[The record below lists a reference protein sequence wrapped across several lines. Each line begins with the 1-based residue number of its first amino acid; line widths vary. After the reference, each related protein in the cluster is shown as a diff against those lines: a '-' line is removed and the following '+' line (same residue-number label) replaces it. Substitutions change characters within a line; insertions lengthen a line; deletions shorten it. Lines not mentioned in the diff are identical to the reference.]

1 MRNMGLFRVLA
12 FLTSAAG
19 AVKVKLTVRE
29 QRKSRRFELRLPVEL
44 VRRGALHLPM
54 RGETRNLSSSGV
66 LFQSDAEVEIGES
79 IEYHITLPA
88 AGDSQKQIR
97 LRCMGKVL
105 RHNDTSVAATLERY
119 EFLRSAEAN

>member
-1 MRNMGLFRVLA
+1 M
-12 FLTSAAG
+12 
-19 AVKVKLTVRE
+19 RE
-29 QRKSRRFELRLPVEL
+29 QRKSRRFDLRLPVEL

-54 RGETRNLSSSGV
+54 QGETRNLSSSGV

-88 AGDSQKQIR
+88 AGGSQNPIR

-105 RHNDTSVAATLERY
+105 RHNETNVAATLERY
-119 EFLRSAEAN
+119 EFLRSAEAS

>member
-1 MRNMGLFRVLA
+1 M
-12 FLTSAAG
+12 
-19 AVKVKLTVRE
+19 RE

-88 AGDSQKQIR
+88 AGGSHNQIR

-105 RHNDTSVAATLERY
+105 RHIDTSVAATLERY
-119 EFLRSAEAN
+119 EFLRTAEAS